1 MIEVRE
7 VATPSA
13 LKEFVDFPYRKY
25 RTDPY
30 WVPPL
35 RLSERDRFD
44 RRKSP
49 FLEHADMGLFLA
61 TDHGR
66 TVGRIAAIDDHAHN
80 ATHHDNL
87 AAFGFFEANHQGAAR
102 ALFDAA
108 EAWARQRGRAF
119 MRGPLNPSL
128 NDSAG
133 LLIDGFDDAPFLLMP
148 YNPPEYADY
157 MAKAGY
163 AKVKDLYAWIYEL
176 ALFNP
181 KVAELAERV
190 KKRHQIAVRTIDT
203 RHMQEEIQYFLEI
216 YAMAWKDNWGFVP
229 PTPREAKHFASEL
242 KQILDPEFALCCEV
256 AGVRAG
262 CIVAVPDMNQVLKG
276 TDGRLFPR
284 GLIRFLMRRRLIDQ
298 GRLLLLGVLPEYRG
312 LGLLPLMVHEIGQR
326 ASTRKVRRVEF
337 SWVLEDNI
345 DINQPAEQGGA
356 RRYKTYRIYQKALA

>member
-1 MIEVRE
+1 VIEVRE
-7 VATPSA
+7 VANRSA
-13 LKEFVDFPYRKY
+13 LAEFVDFPYRKY
-25 RTDPY
+25 RNHPY

-35 RLSERDRFD
+35 RMSERDRFKPK
-44 RRKSP
+44 KSP
-49 FLEHADMGLFLA
+49 FLQHADMGLFLA
-61 TDHGR
+61 LDDGK
-66 TVGRIAAIDDHAHN
+66 TVGRIAAIDDHTHN

-87 AAFGFFEANHQGAAR
+87 AAFGFFEADSDAAAR
-102 ALFDAA
+102 VLFTAA
-108 EAWARQRGRAF
+108 EEWARKKGRAL

-148 YNPPEYADY
+148 YNPPEYANY
-157 MAKAGY
+157 IERAGY

-181 KVAELAERV
+181 RVAELAARV
-190 KKRHQIAVRTIDT
+190 KKRHQINIRPIDKK
-203 RHMQEEIQYFLEI
+203 HMKEEITFFLDI
-216 YAMAWKDNWGFVP
+216 YAKAWKDNWGFVA
-229 PTPREAKHFASEL
+229 PTTAEAAHFATEL
-242 KQILDPEFALCCEV
+242 GQILEPEFALCCEV

-276 TDGRLFPR
+276 TDGKLFPL
-284 GLIRFLMRRRLIDQ
+284 GLIRFLFRKRLIDQ

-312 LGLLPLMVHEIGQR
+312 LGLLPLMVNDLGQR
-326 ASTRKVRRVEF
+326 ASNRKVRRVEF

-356 RRYKTYRIYQKALA
+356 RRYKTYRIYQKAIA